1 MAEVQRTKIIVA
13 LAGNP
18 NCGKTTIFNT
28 LTGEKQAVGNY
39 SGVTVEKVEG
49 HLTRN
54 NVEYQLVDLPGVY
67 SLNTFSKD
75 ERVARDFLL
84 HEQPDVIVNVIDAS
98 NLERNLFLT
107 LQLKELGLPLIL
119 VFNMCDL
126 AKSRGIVYNLDQLK
140 TTLDLPILEAV
151 GTTGEGLEGLLDL
164 ALEVAREATSKKT
177 LYFSEEV
184 ETEIARVVRALD
196 IAAQKEGDVPVQ
208 GSFPLGVE
216 WLMSAVFDKESS
228 NDRRV
233 SYSSI
238 KDDKAVISKKR
249 WLAIKLLE
257 NDEIAQNSWRDPEL
271 IKTVD
276 DSIERLRNSNVP
288 MAAKFA
294 AERYAI
300 VRKIC
305 KDSVRNEKDS
315 RVLWSD
321 RADRILTH
329 PIWGL
334 GIFFIAM
341 YLVFWLTF
349 ALGNYP
355 VSWLENLFDYLSAL
369 CNRIWSNSP
378 DSLLRSVLVDGVIG
392 GVGGVLTFFPNIF
405 ILFMAISFLEESG
418 YMARGAFLTDRFL
431 RRFGLTGKSFIPM
444 LVGFGCSIPAVMSTR
459 IIEDRK
465 SRLSTIFV
473 VPLMSC
479 GARFPIYML
488 IIPAFFPEKWQAPV
502 LWCVYFAGIVIAA
515 IISSILSA
523 TTFRNEHNPLL
534 IELPSYH
541 APTLNTVGKRA
552 LERGW
557 QYLKKAGTTILGV
570 SLVLWAASTFPMIPQ
585 SNLEPFEQRESL
597 LLARADALKIDLNN
611 FDAKEEKAEDF
622 EKRPDGIND
631 LLNEWENVQNEK
643 IEAALEYSFMGRVGK
658 ACEPITKLAGFDWRI
673 GTALLGALAAKEV
686 FVAQLGIVFKVGEA
700 DENSRTLRSAFA
712 ENYPPLVGI
721 CVIIF
726 CLIGAPCLAT
736 LVIVAKEATFRW
748 AITQW
753 ITLTTTGFI
762 LAVVVYQLGNFFQF
776 GM

>member
-1 MAEVQRTKIIVA
+1 MAEVQRTELVVA

-18 NCGKTTIFNT
+18 NCGKTTIFNN

-39 SGVTVEKVEG
+39 SGVTVEKIVG
-49 HLTRN
+49 NLTRN
-54 NVEYQLVDLPGVY
+54 DVEYKLVDLPGVY

-75 ERVARDFLL
+75 EKVARDFLL
-84 HEQPDVIVNVIDAS
+84 YEQPDVIVNVIDAS

-126 AKSRGIVYNLDQLK
+126 AKSRGIVYNLEQLK

-151 GTTGEGLEGLLDL
+151 GTTGEGLDGLLDL
-164 ALEVAREATSKKT
+164 ALEITRQAPSKKI
-177 LYFSEEV
+177 LYYSKEV
-184 ETEIARVVRALD
+184 ETEIAHVVRALD
-196 IAAQKEGDVPVQ
+196 IATQKYSGASVEA
-208 GSFPLGVE
+208 SSPLGVE
-216 WLMSAVFDKESS
+216 WLMPRVFDKEGSK
-228 NDRRV
+228 DRRV
-233 SYSSI
+233 FYNSL
-238 KDDKAVISKKR
+238 KDDSAVISKKR

-257 NDEIAQNSWRDPEL
+257 NDETARDSWRDPEL
-271 IKTVD
+271 VETVNN
-276 DSIERLRNSNVP
+276 SIERLRNSNVP

-294 AERYAI
+294 AERYAV
-300 VRKIC
+300 VRSVC
-305 KDSVRNEKDS
+305 QDSVRNEKGS

-321 RADRILTH
+321 HADRILTH

-355 VSWLENLFDYLSAL
+355 VGWLEDLFEYLSGL

-378 DSLLRSVLVDGVIG
+378 DSLLRSILVDGVIG

-515 IISSILSA
+515 IVSSILSA

-585 SNLEPFEQRESL
+585 ANLEPLDQKETL
-597 LLARADALKIDLNN
+597 LLARADALDIDLK
-611 FDAKEEKAEDF
+611 DVVAKEETAENSEERSD
-622 EKRPDGIND
+622 DIND

-643 IEAALEYSFMGRVGK
+643 IEAALEYSFMGRIGK
-658 ACEPITKLAGFDWRI
+658 VCEPITQLAGFDWRI

-748 AITQW
+748 AIAQW
-753 ITLTTTGFI
+753 ITLTTTGFV
-762 LAVVVYQLGNFFQF
+762 LAMIVYQLGNIFHF

>member
-18 NCGKTTIFNT
+18 NCGKTTIFNN

-39 SGVTVEKVEG
+39 SGVTVEKIEG
-49 HLTRN
+49 NLTRD
-54 NVEYQLVDLPGVY
+54 NVEYKLVDLPGVY
-67 SLNTFSKD
+67 SLNAFSKD
-75 ERVARDFLL
+75 EKVARDFLL
-84 HEQPDVIVNVIDAS
+84 HERPDVIVNVIDAS

-140 TTLDLPILEAV
+140 RTLDLPILEAV

-164 ALEVAREATSKKT
+164 TFEVSRQAPTRKILK
-177 LYFSEEV
+177 FSEEV
-184 ETEIARVVRALD
+184 ETEITSIVRALD
-196 IAAQKEGDVPVQ
+196 IAAQKRGDSPVQ
-208 GSFPLGVE
+208 TSSPLGVE
-216 WLMSAVFDKESS
+216 WLVSDVWNKEYPK
-228 NDRRV
+228 DERI
-233 SYSSI
+233 SYNSI
-238 KDDKAVISKKR
+238 KNNERVISKKR

-257 NDEIAQNSWRDPEL
+257 HDETTWASWRDPVL
-271 IKTVD
+271 IETVN
-276 DSIERLRNSNVP
+276 DSIERLNNSNVP

-294 AERYAI
+294 AERYAV

-305 KDSVRNEKDS
+305 ENCVRNEKGS

-321 RADRILTH
+321 YADRILTH
-329 PIWGL
+329 PVWGL
-334 GIFFIAM
+334 GFFFIAM

-355 VSWLENLFDYLSAL
+355 VGWLEDLFEYLSAL
-369 CNRIWSNSP
+369 CNKVWSNSP
-378 DSLLRSVLVDGVIG
+378 DSLLRSILVDGIIG

-541 APTLNTVGKRA
+541 APTLNTVGRRA

-585 SNLEPFEQRESL
+585 SQLESFEQKETL
-597 LLARADALKIDLNN
+597 LLARANALKIDLENV
-611 FDAKEEKAEDF
+611 AASKKTAENSEDRSD
-622 EKRPDGIND
+622 EIND
-631 LLNEWENVQNEK
+631 LLNEWEHVQNER
-643 IEAALEYSFMGRVGK
+643 IETALEYSVMGRIGK
-658 ACEPITKLAGFDWRI
+658 ACEPITQLAGFDWRI
-673 GTALLGALAAKEV
+673 GTALLGALAAKEI

-700 DENSRTLRSAFA
+700 DENSRTLRNAFA

-721 CVIIF
+721 CVIVF

-748 AITQW
+748 AIAQW
-753 ITLTTTGFI
+753 VTLTTTGFI
-762 LAVVVYQLGNFFQF
+762 LATIVYQLGVIFHL
-776 GM
+776 GI